1 MTFGELYLAQPGLF
15 PRRLSGEP
23 WGDEDVALEIAGIP
37 FSIEGLDPRRA
48 EFMRKRYEGWVLS
61 AAPAGAVRTRVF
73 RADDAD
79 FFPFPGKGRE
89 ITTDLAREAEALSL
103 CGPMWMARVE
113 TAPLLRGALFL
124 PPGEAPL
131 GGGAIENYLRIV
143 TGHALLG
150 EGGAVVHSAAIVE
163 RGMAHL
169 FPAASGGGKS
179 TLSRMSDAEG
189 RVVLSDDMNALVL
202 RDGCTCVAQVP
213 FSGDFR
219 GKRIAG
225 GPFPLAAVYRLRKGD
240 STLVSSL
247 GLTEALGL
255 LFAETPSMNTDPEK
269 QDRLLDVLEALL
281 DGVALRTLTFSR
293 SEPRLWSHLVPA
305 EAVDAVA

>member
-1 MTFGELYLAQPGLF
+1 VRFGELYLAQPGLF

-23 WGDEDVALEIAGIP
+23 WGEEDVALEIAGIP
-37 FSIEGLDPRRA
+37 FALEGLDGRRA
-48 EFMRKRYEGWVLS
+48 DSVRRRFAGWVLS

-89 ITTDLAREAEALSL
+89 ITTDLEREPDALSL

-113 TAPLLRGALFL
+113 TAPNPHGALFL

-150 EGGAVVHSAAIVE
+150 QGGAVVHSAAVVE

-189 RVVLSDDMNALVL
+189 RAVLSDDMNALVV
-202 RDGCTCVAQVP
+202 RDGRTCVAQVP

-219 GKRIAG
+219 GRKIEG
-225 GPFPLAAVYRLRKGD
+225 GPFPLAAVYRLRKGEP
-240 STLVSSL
+240 TAVTPL
-247 GLTEALGL
+247 GRAEALGL
-255 LFAETPSMNTDPEK
+255 LFAETPSMNTDPGK
-269 QDRLLDVLEALL
+269 QDRLLDVLESLL
-281 DGVALRTLTFSR
+281 DGVALRTLTFSLT
-293 SEPRLWSHLVPA
+293 EPRLWSRLVPA